1 MSVLCLQTTLIS
13 RLQTV
18 EARDSRSGDT
28 LQISPPSPGCLLG
41 ESRLGTVS
49 GFGLI
54 FVLCDCD
61 MQLRK
66 NKTGLVYNHILVVED
81 AQCPIFLPN
90 CLLPLCSRL
99 HNDTSSPRPINQQAA
114 SIRRRDPHWSIVS
127 TVPSNVFYLYLLPL
141 LTRCARAGWAGREL
155 VRICMGRDEAWLLLH
170 TEGQGLHSQPSNLP
184 SPTSIYTCISSS
196 STIRYYPEICRRYS
210 APPNP
215 SVAIICF
222 RYRSARARHGSAGI
236 YRTLED
242 KILQVQS
249 SAWAGRCAGRS
260 PLVSWSRI
268 SVSGHMPPAEDGAR
282 CTHCFRWASLHI
294 DDCKVPCNVPILMRL
309 EKYCLSGF
317 RC

>member
-1 MSVLCLQTTLIS
+1 ML
-13 RLQTV
+13 
-18 EARDSRSGDT
+18 
-28 LQISPPSPGCLLG
+28 
-41 ESRLGTVS
+41 
-49 GFGLI
+49 
-54 FVLCDCD
+54 
-61 MQLRK
+61 LRK

-90 CLLPLCSRL
+90 CPLPLCSRL

-184 SPTSIYTCISSS
+184 SPTNIHTYTYISIS

-210 APPNP
+210 APTNP
-215 SVAIICF
+215 SVTIICF
-222 RYRSARARHGSAGI
+222 RYRSTEPAMAAPASIGHSRIRYCKCRARLGPG
-236 YRTLED
+236 
-242 KILQVQS
+242 
-249 SAWAGRCAGRS
+249 AGRS

-294 DDCKVPCNVPILMRL
+294 AWHFLVVNVPN
-309 EKYCLSGF
+309 SGI
-317 RC
+317 

>member
-1 MSVLCLQTTLIS
+1 
-13 RLQTV
+13 
-18 EARDSRSGDT
+18 
-28 LQISPPSPGCLLG
+28 
-41 ESRLGTVS
+41 
-49 GFGLI
+49 
-54 FVLCDCD
+54 

-66 NKTGLVYNHILVVED
+66 NKTGLVYNHILGVED

-90 CLLPLCSRL
+90 CPLPLCSRL

-170 TEGQGLHSQPSNLP
+170 TEGQGLHSQPSNLR

-222 RYRSARARHGSAGI
+222 RYRSARARHDSAGI

-249 SAWAGRCAGRS
+249 SAWAGRWAESAGLMEPDLRQWPHAPSRGWSTLHTLLQVGIIAHCMALSSRQCAKQ
-260 PLVSWSRI
+260 W
-268 SVSGHMPPAEDGAR
+268 H
-282 CTHCFRWASLHI
+282 
-294 DDCKVPCNVPILMRL
+294 LMCL
-309 EKYCLSGF
+309 EKILLEWF
-317 RC
+317 